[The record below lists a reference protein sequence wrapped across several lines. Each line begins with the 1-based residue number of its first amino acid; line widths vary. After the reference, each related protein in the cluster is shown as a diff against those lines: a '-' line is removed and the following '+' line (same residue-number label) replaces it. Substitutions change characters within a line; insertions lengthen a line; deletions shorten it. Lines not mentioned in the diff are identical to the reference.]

1 MKLTAEDVM
10 RARREKGLPTKMKV
24 RHEKYGACIVWAF
37 ARVQAEMA
45 ACLQWK
51 CSWEEERD
59 RMHIS
64 VMREQT
70 GYEEA
75 CRV

>member
-1 MKLTAEDVM
+1 MTAEEIIQ
-10 RARREKGLPTKMKV
+10 ARRKVNLPTKMKV
-24 RHEKYGACIVWAF
+24 RHEKFGECIVWAY

-45 ACLQWK
+45 AALHWK
-51 CSWEEERD
+51 CSWDEEHSK
-59 RMHIS
+59 MHMS
-64 VMREQT
+64 VLNDQS